1 MDELIR
7 RFPHIAKQISEQLD
21 NNSLAKCR
29 EVKKSWL
36 QFIDEKSLPW
46 IRIVEIP
53 RILNFQN
60 TYLHIAANR
69 GQVAMFE
76 YLFQNEAIKNP
87 KHLEGT
93 TPFHLACKYGHFK
106 IAEMLINKFNELDT
120 ESRNLLELNS
130 KDKFGHNG
138 FHWACMK
145 GHFKIVDMLLEKHAE
160 LKIDLNAKGDRETA
174 EEIIYILQKGF

>member
-1 MDELIR
+1 MDPNCRNPKNIE
-7 RFPHIAKQISEQLD
+7 FSKYISSYCCKE
-21 NNSLAKCR
+21 
-29 EVKKSWL
+29 
-36 QFIDEKSLPW
+36 
-46 IRIVEIP
+46 
-53 RILNFQN
+53 
-60 TYLHIAANR
+60 T
-69 GQVAMFE
+69 QVAMFE

-145 GHFKIVDMLLEKHAE
+145 GHFDIVEMLLEKHSA
-160 LKIDLNAKGDRETA
+160 LKIDLNAKGDKDSAKET
-174 EEIIYILQKGF
+174 IYHFIKKFVRMVNSLFEHTFSTYFNYFYFC